1 MTIRL
6 AAPLALIALS
16 CAAPGASATHDAA
29 ADGDHAGHAEQQAGQ
44 ADAEARPAKPRR
56 VCRTE
61 TSTGSVMPK
70 RVCRTAEQIEED
82 QRRAEEYRDRQNRMG
97 AQAR

>member
-6 AAPLALIALS
+6 AAPLALIALCIAGPS
-16 CAAPGASATHDAA
+16 LAA
-29 ADGDHAGHAEQQAGQ
+29 ANDAHAGHAAEQTSE
-44 ADAEARPAKPRR
+44 ADAKPAKPRR

-61 TSTGSVMPK
+61 TATGSVMPK
-70 RVCRTAEQIEED
+70 RVCRTAEQIEADE
-82 QRRAEEYRDRQNRMG
+82 RNAERFREQQNRMG

>member
-6 AAPLALIALS
+6 AAPLALIAR
-16 CAAPGASATHDAA
+16 CFAGPAPAATNDAA
-29 ADGDHAGHAEQQAGQ
+29 ANDAHAGHAAEQTSE
-44 ADAEARPAKPRR
+44 ADAKPAKPRR

-61 TSTGSVMPK
+61 TATGSVMPK
-70 RVCRTAEQIEED
+70 RVCRTAEQ
-82 QRRAEEYRDRQNRMG
+82 AEADARNAERFREQQNRMG